1 MSPEQGEVGGISL
14 RPHSFMQSVDDCVI
28 LVKMNPY
35 DYTSNASQFNLQ
47 LKKENTDWRHYTV
60 DFPAAFPTR
69 YKENHIARGEY
80 FQPTGTDTAPL
91 VIMLHGVGDHSVV
104 PCRFLARNLA
114 KQGIASLVLYL
125 VVHSSRKSEGLRKGI
140 RNLSD
145 DDWFEIYRTSVI
157 EVRQIVDWASSRP
170 EIDEGRIAVFGISFG
185 GFISAITMGIDERI
199 RAGVFFV
206 SGGNSGKIA
215 HKARSGV
222 ISRGYRSSEAEYIK
236 TQDNY
241 ARYLAEVDE
250 NGFEGTVPIR
260 NSFLMDSMTY
270 AHHLRQRPVLMINAK
285 WDVFIPREATEDFWQ
300 RCGQPEIVW
309 LAGGHSSIWLW
320 YPLIKQRM
328 NSFLRSAFGM

>member
-1 MSPEQGEVGGISL
+1 
-14 RPHSFMQSVDDCVI
+14 
-28 LVKMNPY
+28 MNPY
-35 DYTSNASQFNLQ
+35 DYASITPQFNLQ

-69 YKENHIARGEY
+69 HRENHTARGEY
-80 FQPTGTDTAPL
+80 FQPTGANMAPL
-91 VIMLHGVGDHSVV
+91 VIMLHGVGDLSVL

-114 KQGIASLVLYL
+114 RQGIASLILYL
-125 VVHSSRKSEGLRKGI
+125 VVHSSRKSEGLRKGMQ
-140 RNLSD
+140 NLND

-157 EVRQIVDWASSRP
+157 EVRQIADWASSRP
-170 EIDEGRIAVFGISFG
+170 ELDERRLAVFGISYG
-185 GFISAITMGIDERI
+185 GFISGIAMGIDERI

-215 HKARSGV
+215 QKARSSV
-222 ISRGYRSSEAEYIK
+222 LRRNYRSSEAEYIE

-250 NGFEGTVPIR
+250 NGFEDTVPIR
-260 NSFLMDSMTY
+260 NSFLMDTMTF

-309 LAGGHSSIWLW
+309 LTGGHSSIWLW
-320 YPLIKQRM
+320 YPVIKRRM
-328 NSFLRSAFGM
+328 NAFLRSAFGM

>member
-1 MSPEQGEVGGISL
+1 
-14 RPHSFMQSVDDCVI
+14 MQTIDGYAI
-28 LVKMNPY
+28 LVGMNPY
-35 DYTSNASQFNLQ
+35 DYTSSIPQFNLQ
-47 LKKENTDWRHYTV
+47 LKKDNTDWRHYTV
-60 DFPAAFPTR
+60 DFPSAFPTR
-69 YKENHIARGEY
+69 YEEHHTARGEY
-80 FQPTGTDTAPL
+80 FQPKGTDMAPL

-114 KQGIASLVLYL
+114 RQGIASLILYL
-125 VVHSSRKSEGLRKGI
+125 VVHSSRKSERLRKGM

-157 EVRQIVDWASSRP
+157 EVRQVADWASERP
-170 EIDEGRIAVFGISFG
+170 EIDEERLAVFGISYG
-185 GFISAITMGIDERI
+185 GFISAIAMGIDERI

-215 HKARSGV
+215 QKARSGV
-222 ISRGYRSSEAEYIK
+222 ISRGYRSSEAEYIE

-250 NGFEGTVPIR
+250 NGFEDTVPIR

-300 RCGQPEIVW
+300 RCGQPEIIW
-309 LAGGHSSIWLW
+309 LTGGHASIWLW
-320 YPLIKQRM
+320 YPVIKRRI
-328 NSFLRSAFGM
+328 NAFLWEAFGI